1 MTYSLCMSSG
11 RTALALLAA
20 SLVVGLAA
28 GPAATTAA
36 ASNASATSAYVA
48 ANYSLV
54 RTARSYLRRAEA
66 APLAVLA
73 KVTRECP
80 LVGEASPQDP
90 QSTELSNEVIGA
102 MVVAAYHLNVP
113 GLRSF
118 IGRVKGLRW
127 SNSHLT
133 RAVRAYA
140 AQVQVLANLSPP
152 DLCGDIRAWKLSGFQ
167 TLPATTLS
175 FDAKFMPAWVALG
188 EVPSSLRPYETP
200 AEKSVLAHSNTI
212 EEELTEGEA
221 RAVES
226 WGKIM
231 NELEIQP

>member
-1 MTYSLCMSSG
+1 MT
-11 RTALALLAA
+11 LLAA
-20 SLVVGLAA
+20 SLAA
-28 GPAATTAA
+28 GLGDGPLVASAD
-36 ASNASATSAYVA
+36 ASNSSATSAYIA

-66 APLAVLA
+66 APLEVLA
-73 KVTRECP
+73 QVTRECP
-80 LVGEASPQDP
+80 LVGEASPENA
-90 QSTELSNEVIGA
+90 QSTELSDEVIGA
-102 MVVAAYHLNVP
+102 MVIAAYHLDVP

-118 IGRVKGLRW
+118 INRVRGLSW

-133 RAVRAYA
+133 SAVRAYA
-140 AQVQVLANLSPP
+140 AKVQVLANLAPP
-152 DLCGDIRAWKLSGFQ
+152 HLCADIRSWKLSGFQ
-167 TLPATTLS
+167 TLAPTTVS
-175 FDAKFMPAWVALG
+175 FDAKFLPAWVALG
-188 EVPSSLRPYETP
+188 LVPSSLRAYESS
-200 AEKSVLAHSNTI
+200 AEAGIVARSNTL